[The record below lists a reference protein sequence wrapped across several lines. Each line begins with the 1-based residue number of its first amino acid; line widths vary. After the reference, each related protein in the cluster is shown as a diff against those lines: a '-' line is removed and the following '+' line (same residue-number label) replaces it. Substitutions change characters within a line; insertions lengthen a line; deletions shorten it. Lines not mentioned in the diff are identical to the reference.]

1 LRINVLL
8 SFEKNSKITLKF
20 DETFSHDIIRDVYRD
35 MRDELLSS
43 DPELDTILTRIFS
56 QHGKGI
62 RSCFMA
68 LVAELVGGSWKSLRR
83 AAMVIE
89 AIHLSSLLHDDVVDG
104 SELRRGVATMN
115 AQHSNKISV
124 LFGDHIFISALKI
137 ASELDNSEAIRI
149 IHRAVKRMV
158 EGEIRDTLNNE
169 VIDEDAYIQIIS
181 DKTASLFA
189 ASGELGIILSGVDGI
204 ERIWAK
210 ELGESLGIAF
220 QIIDDTLDYNGNRDK
235 MGKPIFM
242 DVMSKNMTLPL
253 IHSLRGKKI
262 EEVNN
267 ILLDKGGSVERLTK
281 LVRING
287 GIEYAYQ
294 RAGDYSEKA
303 RGILSRFANKKV
315 HDVFDSFFDLL
326 MERHF

>member
-1 LRINVLL
+1 MSL
-8 SFEKNSKITLKF
+8 EKNSKITFQL
-20 DETFSHDIIRDVYRD
+20 DETFTHDIIRDVYSD

-43 DPELDTILTRIFS
+43 DPQLDTILTRIFS

-62 RSCFMA
+62 RPCFMA
-68 LVAELVGGSWKSLRR
+68 LVAELVGGSWESLRR

-158 EGEIRDTLNNE
+158 EGEICDTLNNE
-169 VIDEDAYIQIIS
+169 IIDESTYIRIIG

-204 ERIWAK
+204 ERIWAR

-235 MGKPIFM
+235 MGKPVFM

-262 EEVNN
+262 EEVNK
-267 ILLDKGGSVERLTK
+267 ILVNREGSVEKLAE
-281 LVRING
+281 LVRKSG

-303 RGILSRFANKKV
+303 REILSRFANTEV
-315 HDVFDSFFDLL
+315 QIVFESFFDLL

>member
-1 LRINVLL
+1 MSL
-8 SFEKNSKITLKF
+8 EKNSKITFKL
-20 DETFSHDIIRDVYRD
+20 DETFTHDIIRDVYSD

-43 DPELDTILTRIFS
+43 DPQLDTILTRIFS

-62 RSCFMA
+62 RPCFMA
-68 LVAELVGGSWKSLRR
+68 LVAELVGGSWDSLRR

-89 AIHLSSLLHDDVVDG
+89 AIHLSSLLHDDVIDG

-158 EGEIRDTLNNE
+158 EGEISDTLNNE
-169 VIDEDAYIQIIS
+169 IIDESTYIRIIG

-204 ERIWAK
+204 ERIWAR

-235 MGKPIFM
+235 MGKPVFM

-253 IHSLRGKKI
+253 IHSLRGMTI
-262 EEVNN
+262 EEVNK
-267 ILLDKGGSVERLTK
+267 ILVDREGSVEKLTE
-281 LVRING
+281 LVRMNG

-303 RGILSRFANKKV
+303 REILSRFANTEV
-315 HDVFDSFFDLL
+315 QIVFESFFDLL

>member
-1 LRINVLL
+1 MSL
-8 SFEKNSKITLKF
+8 EKNSKITFKL
-20 DETFSHDIIRDVYRD
+20 DETFTHDIIRDVYSD

-43 DPELDTILTRIFS
+43 DPQLDIILTRIFS

-62 RSCFMA
+62 RPCFMA
-68 LVAELVGGSWKSLRR
+68 LVAELVGGSWETLRR

-137 ASELDNSEAIRI
+137 ASELENSEAIRI

-158 EGEIRDTLNNE
+158 EGEISDTLNNE
-169 VIDEDAYIQIIS
+169 IIDERTYIRIIG

-204 ERIWAK
+204 ERIWAR
-210 ELGESLGIAF
+210 ELGEALGIAF

-253 IHSLRGKKI
+253 IHSLRGMTI
-262 EEVNN
+262 EETNK
-267 ILLDKGGSVERLTK
+267 ILIDRDGSVEKLTE
-281 LVRING
+281 LVRMSG
-287 GIEYAYQ
+287 GIEYAYK
-294 RAGDYSEKA
+294 RACDYSEKA
-303 RGILSRFANKKV
+303 REILSRFANTEV
-315 HDVFDSFFDLL
+315 QIVFESFFDLL

>member
-1 LRINVLL
+1 MSL
-8 SFEKNSKITLKF
+8 EKNSKITFKL
-20 DETFSHDIIRDVYRD
+20 DETFTHDIIRDGYSD

-43 DPELDTILTRIFS
+43 DPQLDTILTRIFS

-62 RSCFMA
+62 RPCFMA
-68 LVAELVGGSWKSLRR
+68 LVAELVGGSWDSLRR

-89 AIHLSSLLHDDVVDG
+89 AIHLSSLLHDDVIDG

-137 ASELDNSEAIRI
+137 ASELENSEAIRI

-169 VIDEDAYIQIIS
+169 IIDESTYIRIIG

-204 ERIWAK
+204 ERIWAR

-253 IHSLRGKKI
+253 IHSLRGMAI
-262 EEVNN
+262 EEVNK
-267 ILLDKGGSVERLTK
+267 ILVDRDSSVEKLTE
-281 LVRING
+281 LVRMNG

-294 RAGDYSEKA
+294 RASDYSEKA
-303 RGILSRFANKKV
+303 REILSRFANTEV
-315 HDVFDSFFDLL
+315 QIVFESFFDLL

>member
-1 LRINVLL
+1 MSL
-8 SFEKNSKITLKF
+8 EKNSKITFQL
-20 DETFSHDIIRDVYRD
+20 DETFTHDIIRDVYSD

-43 DPELDTILTRIFS
+43 DPQLDTILTRIFS

-62 RSCFMA
+62 RPCFMA
-68 LVAELVGGSWKSLRR
+68 LVAELVGGSWDSLRR

-158 EGEIRDTLNNE
+158 EGEICDTLNNE
-169 VIDEDAYIQIIS
+169 IIDESTYIRIIG

-204 ERIWAK
+204 ERIWAR

-235 MGKPIFM
+235 MGKPVFM

-262 EEVNN
+262 EEVNK
-267 ILLDKGGSVERLTK
+267 ILVNREGSVEKLAE
-281 LVRING
+281 LVRKSG

-303 RGILSRFANKKV
+303 REILSRFANTEV
-315 HDVFDSFFDLL
+315 QIVFESFFDLL

>member
-1 LRINVLL
+1 MSL
-8 SFEKNSKITLKF
+8 EKNSKITFQL
-20 DETFSHDIIRDVYRD
+20 DETFTHDIIRDVYSD

-43 DPELDTILTRIFS
+43 DPQLDTILTRIFS

-62 RSCFMA
+62 RPCFMA
-68 LVAELVGGSWKSLRR
+68 LVAELVGGSWVSLRR

-158 EGEIRDTLNNE
+158 EGEICDTLNNE
-169 VIDEDAYIQIIS
+169 IIDESTYIRIIG

-204 ERIWAK
+204 ERIWAR

-235 MGKPIFM
+235 MGKPVFM

-262 EEVNN
+262 EEVNK
-267 ILLDKGGSVERLTK
+267 ILVNREGSVEKLAE
-281 LVRING
+281 LVRKSG

-303 RGILSRFANKKV
+303 REILSRFANTEV
-315 HDVFDSFFDLL
+315 QIVFESFFDLL

>member
-1 LRINVLL
+1 MSL
-8 SFEKNSKITLKF
+8 EKNSKITFKL
-20 DETFSHDIIRDVYRD
+20 DETFTHDIIRDVYSD

-43 DPELDTILTRIFS
+43 DPQLDIILTRIFS

-62 RSCFMA
+62 RPCFMA
-68 LVAELVGGSWKSLRR
+68 LVAELVGGSWETLRR

-137 ASELDNSEAIRI
+137 ASELENSEAIRI

-158 EGEIRDTLNNE
+158 EGEISDTLNNE
-169 VIDEDAYIQIIS
+169 IIDESTYIRIIG

-204 ERIWAK
+204 ERIWAR
-210 ELGESLGIAF
+210 ELGEALGIAF

-253 IHSLRGKKI
+253 IHSLRGMTI
-262 EEVNN
+262 EETNK
-267 ILLDKGGSVERLTK
+267 ILIDRDGSVEKLTE
-281 LVRING
+281 LVRMSG
-287 GIEYAYQ
+287 GIEYAYK
-294 RAGDYSEKA
+294 RACDYSEKA
-303 RGILSRFANKKV
+303 REILSRFANTEV
-315 HDVFDSFFDLL
+315 QIVFESFFDLL